1 MDRSQRQ
8 DVDGASRAS
17 GLVAATALLLL
28 TLLLVVLSSNGAF
41 QPVDAIGIA
50 FPH

>member
-1 MDRSQRQ
+1 VDRSERH
-8 DVDGASRAS
+8 DAESTNHAS
-17 GLVAATALLLL
+17 GMVAATALLLL

-50 FPH
+50 FP